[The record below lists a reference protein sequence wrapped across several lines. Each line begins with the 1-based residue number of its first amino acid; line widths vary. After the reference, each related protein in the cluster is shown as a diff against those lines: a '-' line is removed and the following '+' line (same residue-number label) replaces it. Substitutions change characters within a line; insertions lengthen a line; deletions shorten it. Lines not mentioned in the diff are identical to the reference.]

1 MNVELL
7 LFKLV
12 PSDLVQYPV
21 VVEVGPRVKP
31 SKHLISA
38 LRRVLRWQFEL
49 ILFKVVRLEV
59 LNKLALVAAKRVQR
73 DEVQDATRADKVQ
86 DVDFTFQSVV
96 GFFEELAAHFVPL
109 ITVLLFNTATPA
121 TDKHAAGHD
130 VLPVV
135 ILKLPAI

>member
-1 MNVELL
+1 M
-7 LFKLV
+7 
-12 PSDLVQYPV
+12 
-21 VVEVGPRVKP
+21 
-31 SKHLISA
+31 
-38 LRRVLRWQFEL
+38 
-49 ILFKVVRLEV
+49 
-59 LNKLALVAAKRVQR
+59 
-73 DEVQDATRADKVQ
+73 Q

-135 ILKLPAI
+135 ILKLPAIKNGIRELLLVLFLLVDLIFATRLLILSVKAAA